1 MMHHRGCDRQAEKH
15 WPKGTQAGVPLFRS
29 PPSCLWMKSCWLGS
43 HSYSSPT
50 TRDGQLSMMGYDCIL
65 SSETKTASLLVQGQP
80 RLCIWSLFKKKR
92 KENKKVY
99 KNGMAVFLDLVG
111 FH

>member
-1 MMHHRGCDRQAEKH
+1 
-15 WPKGTQAGVPLFRS
+15 
-29 PPSCLWMKSCWLGS
+29 
-43 HSYSSPT
+43 
-50 TRDGQLSMMGYDCIL
+50 MMGYDCIL